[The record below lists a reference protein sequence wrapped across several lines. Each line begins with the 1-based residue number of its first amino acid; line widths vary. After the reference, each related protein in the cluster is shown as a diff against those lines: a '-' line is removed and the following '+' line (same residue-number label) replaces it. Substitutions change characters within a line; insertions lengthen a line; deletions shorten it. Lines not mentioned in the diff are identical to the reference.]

1 MNSLIADSEATLRLV
16 AFFSVLIVLICL
28 EMFYPRRQLQLPRAQ
43 RWFSNIGISVLN
55 TLFVKLVFPVAGIGA
70 AILAQQKQWGLLN
83 HLEISHWVGVVLFLL
98 VFDLTIYFQHRLFH
112 TVPLLWRLHRMHHTD
127 VDYDVTTGNRFHP
140 VSILLS
146 SMIKFMLVILMGAA
160 PIAVLIAEVLL
171 NATAMFNHSNLKIP
185 LRLDRILRLFVVTPD
200 MHRIHHSVDE
210 SEHSHNFGF
219 NFPWWDRL
227 FGTYQAEPG
236 LGHESMEIGIRGF
249 RNLRSANLL
258 WLLMQP
264 LTKPGV
270 DNRIPDKPA

>member
-1 MNSLIADSEATLRLV
+1 MNSLIADSEATLRLA
-16 AFFSVLIVLICL
+16 AFFSVLFILICL
-28 EMFYPRRQLQLPRAQ
+28 EAIYPRRKLELPRVQ
-43 RWFSNIGISVLN
+43 RWFSNIGIGFFN

-70 AILAQQKQWGLLN
+70 ALLAQQKQWGLLN
-83 HLEISHWVGVVLFLL
+83 QLEMPHWLGVILFLL

-112 TVPLLWRLHRMHHTD
+112 AVPILWRLHRMHHTD

-146 SMIKFMLVILMGAA
+146 SIIKFMLVVLMGAA

-171 NATAMFNHSNLKIP
+171 NATAMFNHSNLKLP
-185 LRLDRILRLFVVTPD
+185 LPLDRILRLFVVTPD

-210 SEHSHNFGF
+210 TEHNHNFGF

-236 LGHESMEIGIRGF
+236 LGHETMEIGITGF
-249 RNLRSANLL
+249 RNKKSANFL
-258 WLLMQP
+258 WLLIQP
-264 LTKPGV
+264 LMKPDV
-270 DNRIPDKPA
+270 DNRLPNRPA